1 MEIVIR
7 KGEKQLLRKLIG
19 KQSRY
24 ELVRPENEI
33 IMF

>member
-24 ELVRPENEI
+24 EIVRLENEI